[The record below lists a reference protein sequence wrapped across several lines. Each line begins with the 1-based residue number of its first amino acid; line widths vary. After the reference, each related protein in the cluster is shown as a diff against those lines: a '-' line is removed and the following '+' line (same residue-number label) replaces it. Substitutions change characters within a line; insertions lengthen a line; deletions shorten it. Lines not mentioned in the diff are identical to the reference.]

1 MSELNSPLENP
12 IASFRQII
20 IHFTSKCSF
29 AIKMSCVTARRFYL
43 IYNAMVTGNKDVS
56 SANNLM
62 LEERPFDLVGIV
74 IKKKNI
80 SESLG
85 NSCNRNFPN
94 LCI

>member
-1 MSELNSPLENP
+1 
-12 IASFRQII
+12 
-20 IHFTSKCSF
+20 
-29 AIKMSCVTARRFYL
+29 
-43 IYNAMVTGNKDVS
+43 MVTGNKDVS

-74 IKKKNI
+74 IKKRNI